1 VVGFSPPQTCTK
13 IHGDSLSRCCALRMP
28 WRARSLSQ
36 ADQNRLPSGRPRL
49 YFRRPP
55 RRGVATQG
63 DTHGRPFSLS
73 LATAQAGAI
82 RPLHGGSVRPHV
94 WRTVLAAL
102 ARHVPETAAC
112 RSGGSGTKTQ
122 ARRQSMIPNAVARFS
137 YFFRPFRR
145 GAYRHAPSIE
155 ELYVM
160 RQSLRS
166 RVSGLCRGL
175 VRTIREIAG
184 R

>member
-1 VVGFSPPQTCTK
+1 VVGFSPPQNL
-13 IHGDSLSRCCALRMP
+13 HQDPRGFAFALL
-28 WRARSLSQ
+28 RASNAMAGQ
-36 ADQNRLPSGRPRL
+36 ITIPGRPEQTSFWPPETL
-49 YFRRPP
+49 LRRPP
-55 RRGVATQG
+55 RRSVATQG

-94 WRTVLAAL
+94 WRTVFAAL